1 MSRGAPRW
9 VRVGATAVAVIAVAE
24 VAAWILRPRDVIE
37 PAPAD
42 EGSYFTAPELE
53 RAHDYRSTQRLL
65 TIAGLLA
72 EGGVLVLLVAG
83 RPRWA
88 RRALQR
94 AGARPVLGGAAAAAG
109 LVIVVELAALPFAIA
124 AHERSVDVGLSTQSL
139 AEWAADVAKATGV
152 SAAIGA
158 AVGAA
163 ALALI
168 RRFGGRWWIPGS
180 AAFVVLAAAMIWVAP
195 VVLAPLF
202 NKYDRLE
209 QGKARADVLE
219 LARKSDV
226 DVGGIYR
233 VDASRQTTGLNAY
246 VNGLGSTKRVVLYD
260 NLLEALDRGERR
272 SVIAHELSH
281 AENQDVPRGLL
292 WLALVTPL
300 ALLLSS
306 QLASSFSGREGRE
319 LGTPA
324 ALPALALAL
333 AVVSFG
339 VGVVGNQLSREVEA
353 KADTRALE
361 LTDDPESL
369 IRLQREIALRNVTDP
384 DPPEPYRLL
393 FASHP
398 STVERIGAALAWERG
413 ERP

>member
-1 MSRGAPRW
+1 
-9 VRVGATAVAVIAVAE
+9 
-24 VAAWILRPRDVIE
+24 
-37 PAPAD
+37 
-42 EGSYFTAPELE
+42 
-53 RAHDYRSTQRLL
+53 
-65 TIAGLLA
+65 
-72 EGGVLVLLVAG
+72 
-83 RPRWA
+83 
-88 RRALQR
+88 
-94 AGARPVLGGAAAAAG
+94 
-109 LVIVVELAALPFAIA
+109 
-124 AHERSVDVGLSTQSL
+124 
-139 AEWAADVAKATGV
+139 
-152 SAAIGA
+152 
-158 AVGAA
+158 
-163 ALALI
+163 
-168 RRFGGRWWIPGS
+168 
-180 AAFVVLAAAMIWVAP
+180 VAP

-202 NKYDRLE
+202 NKFDRLD

-219 LARKSDV
+219 LARKADV
-226 DVGGIYR
+226 DVGEIYR

-319 LGTPA
+319 LGAPA

-361 LTDDPESL
+361 LTDDPKSL

>member
-1 MSRGAPRW
+1 
-9 VRVGATAVAVIAVAE
+9 
-24 VAAWILRPRDVIE
+24 
-37 PAPAD
+37 
-42 EGSYFTAPELE
+42 
-53 RAHDYRSTQRLL
+53 
-65 TIAGLLA
+65 
-72 EGGVLVLLVAG
+72 
-83 RPRWA
+83 
-88 RRALQR
+88 
-94 AGARPVLGGAAAAAG
+94 
-109 LVIVVELAALPFAIA
+109 
-124 AHERSVDVGLSTQSL
+124 
-139 AEWAADVAKATGV
+139 
-152 SAAIGA
+152 
-158 AVGAA
+158 
-163 ALALI
+163 
-168 RRFGGRWWIPGS
+168 
-180 AAFVVLAAAMIWVAP
+180 
-195 VVLAPLF
+195 
-202 NKYDRLE
+202 
-209 QGKARADVLE
+209 
-219 LARKSDV
+219 
-226 DVGGIYR
+226 
-233 VDASRQTTGLNAY
+233 
-246 VNGLGSTKRVVLYD
+246 VLYD

-319 LGTPA
+319 LGAPA

-361 LTDDPESL
+361 LTDDPKSL